1 MTTVNHNHDVR
12 SPDVSEVAVGDL
24 AAREWPLDAHGRT
37 PGFQVV
43 MRQSVL
49 NDIHAHAFSSPEAE
63 ICGVLV
69 GDVARDDS
77 GPFVHVE
84 ASIRGEFAASQT
96 AGVTF
101 TAQTWAYMQDI
112 LETRFTGKRIVGWY
126 HSHPGFGVF
135 LSEMDLF
142 IHRHF
147 FNLPW
152 QVAHVVDPVRGDEG
166 LFVWRGGTPEKDSFC
181 VEKDAQEVECKAP
194 ARLKGR
200 SGDADGRRQPVGS
213 DVLALRS
220 RLKWLTA
227 GVLAAL
233 VVSLVWP
240 VVLVAV
246 SQRSEWIQD
255 VLRIPQRP
263 GQRVRPPGARRQP
276 DQPSRRESHRPAD
289 RPAAPQG
296 DGDEMET
303 PSDVPAGMPASD
315 PPAQGDKPHD

>member
-1 MTTVNHNHDVR
+1 MTTANHDQDVH
-12 SPDVSEVAVGDL
+12 SPDVGEVGIDDL
-24 AAREWPLDAHGRT
+24 TAREWPAASSERA

-49 NDIHAHAFSSPEAE
+49 NDIHAHAASSPDAE

-69 GDVARDDS
+69 GDVVRDDS

-84 ASIRGEFAASQT
+84 ANIRGEFAASRT

-101 TAQTWAYMQDI
+101 TAETWTHMQGI

-126 HSHPGFGVF
+126 HSHPDFGVF

-152 QVAHVVDPVRGDEG
+152 QIAHVVDPIRSDEG
-166 LFVWRGGTPEKDSFC
+166 LFVWRGGTPEKGGFC
-181 VEKDAQEVECKAP
+181 VEKDEEKAECKAP
-194 ARLKGR
+194 ARPKSR
-200 SGDADGRRQPVGS
+200 SDDADGQRQPVGP

-220 RLKWLTA
+220 RIRWLTA

-233 VVSLVWP
+233 LVSLVWP

-246 SQRSEWIQD
+246 SQRSEWIRD
-255 VLRIPQRP
+255 ILRIPSRSGQHVQPSAPSQRP
-263 GQRVRPPGARRQP
+263 E
-276 DQPSRRESHRPAD
+276 QPSPENHESVD
-289 RPAAPQG
+289 RSAAPQSNG
-296 DGDEMET
+296 GSIEATADG
-303 PSDVPAGMPASD
+303 PAGVPVSV
-315 PPAQGDKPHD
+315 PQAQGDKPHE